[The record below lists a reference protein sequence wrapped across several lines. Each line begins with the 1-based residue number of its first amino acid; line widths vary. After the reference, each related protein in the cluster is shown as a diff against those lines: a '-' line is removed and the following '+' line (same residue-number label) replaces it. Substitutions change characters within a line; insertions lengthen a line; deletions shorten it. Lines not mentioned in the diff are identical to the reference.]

1 VKDKNGGGTDP
12 FKIFYPPTWSQ
23 SSGNHKLNLHQRKNF
38 LSDIAEENREKQ
50 A

>member
-1 VKDKNGGGTDP
+1 MEAVQAPSK
-12 FKIFYPPTWSQ
+12 YLYQPTWSQ

-38 LSDIAEENREKQ
+38 LSDIAEENHEKQ